1 MNFTALFLRLILVI
15 ALVLIMGPILTVV
28 ILAFSSGATLAFPPP
43 GLSLKWFAAF
53 FALEEM
59 RNAFLLSLGLAL
71 ASAFGSCLLGV
82 MAALYA
88 VRRGGTLGA
97 IVQGLAMAPLVF
109 PALILGLA
117 LLILYR
123 TIGVPVLPGLFVAH
137 VVVCLPYAF
146 RSVLTSLQSFDMQ
159 LEEAAAALGAPP
171 LRTFYRITL
180 PIIWPGLLSGFIFAF
195 VVSFGELNTAL
206 FLTGPGITTLPIEIF
221 SYLQFQGNQLV
232 VAAASALQILVILV
246 LLVIAERLIGSRGIV
261 GR

>member
-1 MNFTALFLRLILVI
+1 
-15 ALVLIMGPILTVV
+15 
-28 ILAFSSGATLAFPPP
+28 
-43 GLSLKWFAAF
+43 
-53 FALEEM
+53 
-59 RNAFLLSLGLAL
+59 
-71 ASAFGSCLLGV
+71 

-146 RSVLTSLQSFDMQ
+146 RSVLTSLQSFDMH

-232 VAAASALQILVILV
+232 VAAASALQILVILL